1 MTRIALLA
9 AAALCLAAC
18 STDPLAHK
26 FVSMKVQAAGF
37 NFSPTTGFT
46 GGYAATTGHFSPAT
60 TPDGRSL
67 LTVQQ
72 PCGQS
77 DVIATLSNLNSKAT
91 ASANSTGVGQA
102 PGVNAPTVSW
112 ASGDQAAT
120 GAAAR
125 ILALGGGVAPTPEA
139 LAAYQHSCPPDN
151 GASLPF
157 APAGSVVDHGVA
169 PK

>member
-1 MTRIALLA
+1 MLRIALLS
-9 AAALCLAAC
+9 AAALALTAC
-18 STDPLAHK
+18 ASDPLASK
-26 FVSMKVQAAGF
+26 FVSVKVQAAGA

-46 GGYAATTGHFSPAT
+46 AGYAATTGHFSPVT
-60 TPDGRSL
+60 TPDGKSL

-77 DVIATLSNLNSKAT
+77 DVVATLSNLNSKAT
-91 ASANSTGVGQA
+91 ASANSTGVPTA
-102 PGVNAPTVSW
+102 PGVNNPSVAW
-112 ASGDQAAT
+112 ASGDQSAS

-139 LAAYQHSCPPDN
+139 LAAYQHACGDGN
-151 GASLPF
+151 SLPF
-157 APAGSVVDHGVA
+157 APAGSIVQTGVA